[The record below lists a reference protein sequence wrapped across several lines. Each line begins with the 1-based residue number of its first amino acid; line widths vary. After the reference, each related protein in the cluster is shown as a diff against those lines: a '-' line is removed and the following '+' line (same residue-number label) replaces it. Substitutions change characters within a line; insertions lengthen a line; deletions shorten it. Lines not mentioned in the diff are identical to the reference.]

1 MPVKPNQP
9 LSAIRV
15 CQPGGEKPASN
26 RVTTASIKHNRLIAE
41 RPSMKPIKDDDEVAE
56 EEEEDDDSA
65 IDEQE
70 EEASL
75 GDVEMIDRQSQ
86 PSVNVVVT
94 KADGEQ
100 EELVGLPW
108 APHSSNYKKSIMP
121 QIISNSTR

>member
-15 CQPGGEKPASN
+15 CQPGGEKPTSN
-26 RVTTASIKHNRLIAE
+26 RVPTASIKHNRLIAE

-56 EEEEDDDSA
+56 EEEDDDSA

-75 GDVEMIDRQSQ
+75 GDIEMIDR
-86 PSVNVVVT
+86 
-94 KADGEQ
+94 
-100 EELVGLPW
+100 
-108 APHSSNYKKSIMP
+108 
-121 QIISNSTR
+121 